1 MLALPVAVLVVAG
14 SVNAPIGTQALTLG
28 ELADKE
34 RERRKGVT
42 ARLYTEEDLRQV
54 SLREGPAVIADTP
67 ETSLA
72 TPAAAGA
79 PATADKA
86 GDKAQK
92 SEDELR
98 GDREKAWRERL
109 QKAKEDVTRLSADV
123 DRLQLGLNDLTQN
136 LYGQGR
142 RAQIERLEETKG
154 QLVTA
159 QQSVEGIEEE
169 GRRASF
175 RP

>member
-1 MLALPVAVLVVAG
+1 MLALPVAVLVAAG
-14 SVNAPIGTQALTLG
+14 SVNVPIGTQALTLG

-42 ARLYTEEDLRQV
+42 ARLYTDEDLRQV

-72 TPAAAGA
+72 APAAAG
-79 PATADKA
+79 ADKA

-142 RAQIERLEETKG
+142 RAQIERLEATKG